1 MAHVDVAAQWTRSR
15 TRNLARSPAR
25 SPVSPANS
33 TIETPRFLS
42 ALNYK
47 QRASSVPQTGVI
59 AARTCMKNAQEGI
72 MHKSRLSA
80 AAAGLFIATALI
92 AAGGTSA
99 SAEELD
105 PLAVVQSQGLLAS
118 SGGGAESASPPLKQ
132 QSETGATPTGEGQP
146 TPVAIAPVTEA
157 ASVYDASADAAVV
170 SESGYGFVT
179 GTGVENTNASFIVI
193 QDPSAPSSYD
203 FEIGAPGTSL
213 ALNEDGTV
221 TVSDANGQLLNYLM
235 KPWAKDANGAT
246 LPTNYT
252 VSGNI
257 VTQHVDITGAAFP
270 VVADPTTGCGV
281 GWCSVYFDRSET
293 KAIAAGGPVGG
304 TALTTGCALLHPAA
318 GAAYALI
325 SGAVVAVAL
334 GADANGNCVG
344 VVGYGV
350 GTLGGWNPFVEN
362 RGSSHCP

>member
-1 MAHVDVAAQWTRSR
+1 MQ
-15 TRNLARSPAR
+15 
-25 SPVSPANS
+25 
-33 TIETPRFLS
+33 
-42 ALNYK
+42 
-47 QRASSVPQTGVI
+47 
-59 AARTCMKNAQEGI
+59 
-72 MHKSRLSA
+72 KSRLSA
-80 AAAGLFIATALI
+80 AAAGLFIVTALI
-92 AAGGTSA
+92 AAGGTNA

-118 SGGGAESASPPLKQ
+118 SGGGAESASPLLKQ
-132 QSETGATPTGEGQP
+132 QSETGAAPTGEGQP

-157 ASVYDASADAAVV
+157 TSVYDASANATVV

-221 TVSDANGQLLNYLM
+221 TVSDADGQVLNYLM
-235 KPWAKDANGAT
+235 KPWAKDADGAT

-257 VTQHVDITGAAFP
+257 VTQHVDTAGAAFP

-281 GWCSVYFDRSET
+281 GWCSIYFNRRET
-293 KAIAAGGPVGG
+293 NAIAAGGPAGAG
-304 TALTTGCALLHPAA
+304 AFTGACVTLHPAA
-318 GAAYALI
+318 AAACALA

-334 GADANGNCVG
+334 GANANGNCVG

-350 GTLGGWNPFVEN
+350 GTIGGWNPFVEN